1 MLDVILFRSNEIEIY
16 DTDLQKE
23 AERRRSRFFFFA
35 FLAITLLGI
44 ITVQQI
50 YFSTPSILL
59 NVFIILLSM
68 TGELLLILAI
78 LENLLEL
85 KYTGLSAMKLYFNKQ
100 GVERLVKLNRISLF
114 SDIYS
119 EQEVRMSQAIGLRI
133 IEENHMVHRT
143 PIWILRSFLTDEEL
157 YFNGYIVEIVY
168 DMKSD
173 GIPIFRSYD
182 AESIQELI
190 LTIRELI
197 PNIKNLEF
205 KRCEKVDSNQNIR
218 YFDYRSMSPEVIQE
232 FNDPRVTLP
241 KPIREFLKEK
251 YKLLK

>member
-1 MLDVILFRSNEIEIY
+1 MVLDVILFRSNEIEIY

-23 AERRRSRFFFFA
+23 AERRRSRFFLFA
-35 FLAITLLGI
+35 FLAIIWLVISTI
-44 ITVQQI
+44 QQI

-59 NVFIILLSM
+59 NVFIIILSM

-78 LENLLEL
+78 LENLMEL
-85 KYTGLSAMKLYFNKQ
+85 KYTGLSAMKLYFKKQ
-100 GVERLVKLNRISLF
+100 GVERMVKLNRISLF

-119 EQEVRMSQAIGLRI
+119 EEEVRMSQAMGLRI
-133 IEENHMVHRT
+133 IEENHVVHRT
-143 PIWILRSFLTDEEL
+143 PFWILRSFLTEEEL
-157 YFNGYIVEIVY
+157 YFNGYIVEIMY
-168 DMKSD
+168 DLKSD

-182 AESIQELI
+182 AENIQELV

-205 KRCEKVDSNQNIR
+205 RRCEKVNSNQKIR
-218 YFDYRSMSPEVIQE
+218 YFDYQSMSPEVIQE
-232 FNDPRVTLP
+232 FTDPRVTLP

-251 YKLLK
+251 YKIL